1 MVIKAG
7 RDANGLLKI
16 ARVASN
22 GYFFLLT
29 DSSSTKVGVVR
40 NAKDAW

>member
-22 GYFFLLT
+22 GIFL
-29 DSSSTKVGVVR
+29 S
-40 NAKDAW
+40 